1 MYFFLFFKDDDEELI
16 MILSGLILLI
26 PIFELFLTEDCLEV
40 FEPLR
45 KIGTFYLAV

>member
-26 PIFELFLTEDCLEV
+26 PILELFLTEDEV
-40 FEPLR
+40 FEALR
-45 KIGTFYLAV
+45 KIGAFYFTV